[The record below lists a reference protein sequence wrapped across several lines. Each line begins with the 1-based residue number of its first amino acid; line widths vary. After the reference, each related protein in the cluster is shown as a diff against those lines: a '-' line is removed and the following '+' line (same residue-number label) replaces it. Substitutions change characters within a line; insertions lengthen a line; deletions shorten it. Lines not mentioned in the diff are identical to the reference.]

1 MSDPVPPTRDPLET
15 ALSDALPQLR
25 SLRLQGL
32 AGLAALMAAT
42 VFLGIILLNAGKDAQ
57 SWAIIVGFAGVFG
70 MIALAGWVK
79 KSHEAAIM
87 PILAATLNLSHQ
99 KSAKHFITQIPQ
111 NFIPRGGKQTC
122 DDLMSGQIAGRP
134 FCFAEV
140 KTETGGKNSS
150 TLFDGVVVEVKAR
163 EMLPEFLIAPVKQTK
178 GFWFFKGNVDVGNQA
193 RWHSATGGTGEEYG
207 LWSPSQQPAERK
219 VMEALMDRMLNL
231 GGSLGS
237 GSSLYSVACTG
248 HFIYVALRHKREMFR
263 IGGVFST
270 HDELMADIR
279 TATGELDVPLRLA
292 GEVVRA
298 EEALHEAAGRPAAQE
313 A

>member
-1 MSDPVPPTRDPLET
+1 MSDPDSSARDPLET
-15 ALSDALPQLR
+15 ALSDALPYLR
-25 SLRLQGL
+25 SLRIQGL
-32 AGLAALMAAT
+32 AGMAALLVGT
-42 VFLGIILLNAGKDAQ
+42 VFLVITLLNRGKDAQ
-57 SWAIIVGFAGVFG
+57 SWAIIAGFAGVFA

-87 PILAATLNLSHQ
+87 PILASTLNLSHQ
-99 KSAKHFITQIPQ
+99 KSAKHFITQIPE
-111 NFIPRGGKQTC
+111 NFIPRGSKQSC
-122 DDLMSGQIAGRP
+122 DDLMSGQIAARP

-150 TLFDGVVVEVKAR
+150 TLFDGVVIEVKAR
-163 EMLPEFLIAPVKQTK
+163 EMLPEFLIAPVRQTK
-178 GFWFFKGNVDVGNQA
+178 GFWIFKGNVNVENQS
-193 RWHSATGGTGEEYG
+193 RWHSATGGNDEEYG

-248 HFIYVALRHKREMFR
+248 HYIYVALRHKREMFR

-270 HDELMADIR
+270 HEELMADIR

-313 A
+313 T